1 MTIPFKNIPSNL
13 RVPLFYAEV
22 DNSQANSSQANQRAL
37 LIAQI
42 TSTGV
47 ATPGVPILSQGVAD
61 AITQGGAGSMLH
73 LMVQAYRA
81 ADSFGELWLLPVAD
95 AGGSV
100 AATGTIQFTNAATVN
115 GVLSLLIAGVSVPVI
130 ITSTMN
136 TTQIATAVA
145 AAINA
150 NTNLPVTASPTT
162 GTVTLTAKNK
172 GLGGND
178 IDFRVNYYGA
188 ASGEVTPTGLAYTI
202 TAMASGATNPSLSAA
217 LASIPLQSYDFIIN
231 PFNDTA
237 NLTAMTSYLND
248 VTGTWSCDEQLYGH
262 AFNSFKGT
270 YSAGITFTSALND
283 QHTTVLPVY
292 DSPTPP
298 WVIAADLAATCAV
311 SLRADPAT
319 PLQTVKMSSM
329 LPPPLSSRRPLTD
342 RNTQLFNGGSTYR
355 VNDDGSV
362 ALENIITTYQKNG
375 FGQPD
380 NSYLEIETMFTLVAV
395 LRRLAGVVTS
405 RYARVKL
412 AADGTRFAA
421 GSNIVTPGI
430 IKADLIAEY
439 QQLELEGLVQNSAA
453 FAKAIIVQQNATN
466 PNRIDVLWPG
476 TLIDQLRIFALLAQ
490 FRLQ

>member
-1 MTIPFKNIPSNL
+1 MTIPFKQIPGNL

-22 DNSQANSSQANQRAL
+22 DNSQANSSQGTQRAL

-42 TSTGV
+42 TSTGAAV
-47 ATPGVPILSQGVAD
+47 AGTPFLSQGVAD
-61 AITQGGAGSMLH
+61 AITQGGVGSMLH

-81 ADSFGELWLLPVAD
+81 ADTFGELWILPLAD

-100 AATGTIQFTNAATVN
+100 AATGTIQFTSAATAN
-115 GVLSLLIAGVSVPVI
+115 GVLALLVAGVSVPVI
-130 ITSTMN
+130 ITSSMT

-172 GLGGND
+172 GLCGND

-188 ASGEVTPTGLAYTI
+188 ANGEVTPTGLAFSI

-217 LASIPLQSYDFIIN
+217 LATIPLQSYDFIIN
-231 PFNDTA
+231 PYNDST
-237 NLTAMTSYLND
+237 NMTSMTAYLND
-248 VTGTWSCDEQLYGH
+248 VTGTWSWDEQFYGH
-262 AFNSFKGT
+262 AFNSWKGT
-270 YSAGITFTSALND
+270 YAAGITFTSGLND
-283 QHTTVLPVY
+283 QHTTVMPVY

-298 WVIAADLAATCAV
+298 WIIAADLAATCAV

-319 PLQTVKMSSM
+319 PLQTVKMSTM
-329 LPPPLSSRRPLTD
+329 LPPPLISRRPITD

-355 VNDDGSV
+355 VNDDGSI

-375 FGQPD
+375 FNQPD
-380 NSYLEIETMFTLVAV
+380 NSYLEIETMFTLAAV
-395 LRRLAGVVTS
+395 LRRLAGVITS
-405 RYARVKL
+405 RYSRVKL

-421 GSNIVTPGI
+421 GSNIVTPSI

-439 QQLELEGLVQNSAA
+439 QQLEFDGLVQKSAA
-453 FAKAIIVQQNATN
+453 FAQNIIVQQNSTN
-466 PNRIDVLWPG
+466 PNRVDVLWPG
-476 TLIDQLRIFALLAQ
+476 TLINQLRIFALLAQ